1 LDQAPARGAR
11 PAVVAGMAS
20 LKYDY
25 LCEFIGVNP
34 EFADFA
40 NKKV

>member
-11 PAVVAGMAS
+11 PTVAAGMAS

-25 LCEFIGVNP
+25 LCGIIGVNP
-34 EFADFA
+34 KFVDFA
-40 NKKV
+40 IEKV